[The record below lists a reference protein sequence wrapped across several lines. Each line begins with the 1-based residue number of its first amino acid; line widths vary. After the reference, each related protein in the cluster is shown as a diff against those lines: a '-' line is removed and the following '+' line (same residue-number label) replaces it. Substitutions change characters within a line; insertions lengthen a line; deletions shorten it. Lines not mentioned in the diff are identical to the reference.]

1 MIFLILVFR
10 SPDGHTTQQI
20 TDKGHKCFK
29 NALFSLDNTDSS
41 GAFEER
47 PHQKFLDHGTE
58 DTSLPCVLSSFPI
71 EDAQKH
77 MQDDNVKTSS
87 NVASALFQVTADTYL
102 ATYPQTSTKGFKTGE
117 LKSASANENPQAMS
131 AVAVV
136 QQPPPA
142 VTVAQQPPTV
152 ALVQQPPSTVALVQ
166 QPLPVVAVVQHPSKS
181 PGTTAANHDHTLVQA
196 EMSMTRLEDETHNS
210 ERMFTFISII
220 LDFIILPY

>member
-20 TDKGHKCFK
+20 TDEGHKCFK

-77 MQDDNVKTSS
+77 MQDDNVKTSTK
-87 NVASALFQVTADTYL
+87 VGSALFQATADTYL
-102 ATYPQTSTKGFKTGE
+102 ATCPQTSTKEFKTGE
-117 LKSASANENPQAMS
+117 LKSASANENLQAMS
-131 AVAVV
+131 A
-136 QQPPPA
+136 
-142 VTVAQQPPTV
+142 
-152 ALVQQPPSTVALVQ
+152 
-166 QPLPVVAVVQHPSKS
+166 VAVVQHPSKS